1 MPPDEPRSLYQEVLA
16 GSVNE
21 DRYLM
26 LFRSHTLAK
35 KNALLRPRSSFL
47 AIDLLPP
54 PRNAVICPW
63 LIDALTNALVTGKV
77 DFMEIVDQEV
87 SSITLNVGFVH
98 EIFKEAESDAGI

>member
-1 MPPDEPRSLYQEVLA
+1 
-16 GSVNE
+16 
-21 DRYLM
+21 
-26 LFRSHTLAK
+26 
-35 KNALLRPRSSFL
+35 
-47 AIDLLPP
+47 
-54 PRNAVICPW
+54 